1 MDSLTTALLSGSP
14 HKAAL
19 NLVRS
24 AATSP
29 SAYRSI
35 VYQSFDNALGL
46 SFHDP
51 SRIYQKRAE
60 SRASFSSDSKK
71 QGGFSTSAKIPTPK
85 SQTNISLNPLA
96 SVDPQAIVRGAFS
109 TTWSLTKMLLNFL
122 LRLPGNSWFLLT
134 HPKDRKEKIQEIKDM
149 ARKEF
154 DHYWMGSKVSRSS

>member
-1 MDSLTTALLSGSP
+1 MDSLTTALLSGSSQ
-14 HKAAL
+14 KAAL

-24 AATSP
+24 TATSP

-35 VYQSFDNALGL
+35 IYQSFDSALGL

-51 SRIYQKRAE
+51 RIYQKRAE
-60 SRASFSSDSKK
+60 SRAYFSSDSKK

-96 SVDPQAIVRGAFS
+96 SIDPQAMVRGAFNM
-109 TTWSLTKMLLNFL
+109 TWSLTKMVMKFL
-122 LRLPGNSWFLLT
+122 LRLPGNSWFVLT
-134 HPKDRKEKIQEIKDM
+134 HPKERKEKIQEIKDM

-154 DHYWMGSKVSRSS
+154 DHYWMGSKVR